1 MDIQEWIIF
10 AIELIGTVAFSASGA
25 MVGIECSM
33 DIFGVIVLGV
43 STAVGVQ
50 SAAELVR
57 DVILGK
63 VPSALLHP
71 VYVIYAVLAA
81 VLVFCIIYFRRKY
94 LQDGFGEVY
103 DKLMLAMD
111 SVGLGIFSAMGVTKG
126 ISCGYIDNTFLLVF
140 LGTMT
145 GVGGGLLRDT
155 MAGVAPYIFVK
166 HIYACASIAGAWICV
181 IIYRSY
187 GELPAMVMIDAISRM
202 VPGVLAN
209 GESGETESFEGD
221 LLEYPQYSRP
231 EEWHGRRVPE
241 VLLSGHHGNVADWR
255 TKESYKRTMARR
267 PDMWARFDLTQVH
280 SRHDKKVLAQ
290 ALEEYAREQ
299 GGAPE
304 TE

>member
-1 MDIQEWIIF
+1 MTEHEQDSKFTKNKRQDGENKMDIQEWIIF

-43 STAVGVQ
+43 STAVGGGM
-50 SAAELVR
+50 VR

-187 GELPAMVMIDAISRM
+187 GELPAMVMVDAISRM
-202 VPGVLAN
+202 VPGVLTN
-209 GESGETESFEGD
+209 DESGSTESFEGD

-231 EEWHGRRVPE
+231 EEWMGKKVPP
-241 VLLSGHHGNVADWR
+241 VLLSGNHKLVDEWRREQSIIR
-255 TKESYKRTMARR
+255 TKERR
-267 PDMWARFDLTQVH
+267 PDLFARAELTEKE
-280 SRHDKKVLAQ
+280 RKKW
-290 ALEEYAREQ
+290 R
-299 GGAPE
+299 
-304 TE
+304 

>member
-1 MDIQEWIIF
+1 MTEHEQDSKFTKNKRQDGENKMDIQEWIIF

-43 STAVGVQ
+43 STAVGGGM
-50 SAAELVR
+50 VR

-111 SVGLGIFSAMGVTKG
+111 SVGLGIFSAMG
-126 ISCGYIDNTFLLVF
+126 
-140 LGTMT
+140 
-145 GVGGGLLRDT
+145 
-155 MAGVAPYIFVK
+155 AGVAPYIFVK

-187 GELPAMVMIDAISRM
+187 GELPAMVVSSLIVMLIRF
-202 VPGVLAN
+202 LAAHYRWN
-209 GESGETESFEGD
+209 LPRIGE
-221 LLEYPQYSRP
+221 
-231 EEWHGRRVPE
+231 
-241 VLLSGHHGNVADWR
+241 
-255 TKESYKRTMARR
+255 
-267 PDMWARFDLTQVH
+267 
-280 SRHDKKVLAQ
+280 
-290 ALEEYAREQ
+290 
-299 GGAPE
+299 
-304 TE
+304 

>member
-1 MDIQEWIIF
+1 MGRRSERCWKTFGNRMTEHEQDSKFTKNKRQDGENKMDIQEWIIF

-43 STAVGVQ
+43 STAVGGGM
-50 SAAELVR
+50 VR

-81 VLVFCIIYFRRKY
+81 VLVFCIIY
-94 LQDGFGEVY
+94 
-103 DKLMLAMD
+103 

-187 GELPAMVMIDAISRM
+187 GELPAMVVSSLIVMLIRF
-202 VPGVLAN
+202 LAAHYRWN
-209 GESGETESFEGD
+209 LPRIGE
-221 LLEYPQYSRP
+221 
-231 EEWHGRRVPE
+231 
-241 VLLSGHHGNVADWR
+241 
-255 TKESYKRTMARR
+255 
-267 PDMWARFDLTQVH
+267 
-280 SRHDKKVLAQ
+280 
-290 ALEEYAREQ
+290 
-299 GGAPE
+299 
-304 TE
+304 

>member
-1 MDIQEWIIF
+1 MRLHLINVIRCMGRRSERCWKTFGNRITEHEQDSKFTKNKRQDGENKMDIQEWIIF

-43 STAVGVQ
+43 STAVGGGM
-50 SAAELVR
+50 VR

-187 GELPAMVMIDAISRM
+187 GELPAMVVSSLIVMLIRF
-202 VPGVLAN
+202 LAAHYRWN
-209 GESGETESFEGD
+209 LPRIGE
-221 LLEYPQYSRP
+221 
-231 EEWHGRRVPE
+231 
-241 VLLSGHHGNVADWR
+241 
-255 TKESYKRTMARR
+255 
-267 PDMWARFDLTQVH
+267 
-280 SRHDKKVLAQ
+280 
-290 ALEEYAREQ
+290 
-299 GGAPE
+299 
-304 TE
+304 

>member
-1 MDIQEWIIF
+1 MLFRSMTEHEQDSKFTKNKRQDGENKMDIQEWIIF

-43 STAVGVQ
+43 STAVGGGM
-50 SAAELVR
+50 VR

-187 GELPAMVMIDAISRM
+187 GELPAMVVSSLIVMLIRF
-202 VPGVLAN
+202 LAAHYRWN
-209 GESGETESFEGD
+209 LPRIGE
-221 LLEYPQYSRP
+221 
-231 EEWHGRRVPE
+231 
-241 VLLSGHHGNVADWR
+241 
-255 TKESYKRTMARR
+255 
-267 PDMWARFDLTQVH
+267 
-280 SRHDKKVLAQ
+280 
-290 ALEEYAREQ
+290 
-299 GGAPE
+299 
-304 TE
+304 

>member
-1 MDIQEWIIF
+1 MTEHEQDSKFTKNKRQDGENKMDIQEWIIF

-43 STAVGVQ
+43 STAVGGGM
-50 SAAELVR
+50 VR

-111 SVGLGIFSAMGVTKG
+111 SIGLGIFSAMGVTKG

-166 HIYACASIAGAWICV
+166 HIYACASIAGAWICDHIQKLRRTSGDGGV
-181 IIYRSY
+181 ITDRYADTFSC
-187 GELPAMVMIDAISRM
+187 GSLQM
-202 VPGVLAN
+202 
-209 GESGETESFEGD
+209 ESSKD
-221 LLEYPQYSRP
+221 
-231 EEWHGRRVPE
+231 RRVKIRE
-241 VLLSGHHGNVADWR
+241 G
-255 TKESYKRTMARR
+255 KEYFAR
-267 PDMWARFDLTQVH
+267 
-280 SRHDKKVLAQ
+280 
-290 ALEEYAREQ
+290 
-299 GGAPE
+299 
-304 TE
+304 

>member
-1 MDIQEWIIF
+1 MTEHEQDSKFTKNKRQDGENKMDIQEWIIF

-43 STAVGVQ
+43 STAV
-50 SAAELVR
+50 
-57 DVILGK
+57 
-63 VPSALLHP
+63 
-71 VYVIYAVLAA
+71 A

-187 GELPAMVMIDAISRM
+187 GELPAMVVSSLIVMLIRF
-202 VPGVLAN
+202 LAAHYRWN
-209 GESGETESFEGD
+209 LPRIGE
-221 LLEYPQYSRP
+221 
-231 EEWHGRRVPE
+231 
-241 VLLSGHHGNVADWR
+241 
-255 TKESYKRTMARR
+255 
-267 PDMWARFDLTQVH
+267 
-280 SRHDKKVLAQ
+280 
-290 ALEEYAREQ
+290 
-299 GGAPE
+299 
-304 TE
+304 

>member
-1 MDIQEWIIF
+1 MTEHEQDSKFTKNKRQDGENKMDIQEWIIF

-43 STAVGVQ
+43 STAVGGGM
-50 SAAELVR
+50 VR

-126 ISCGYIDNTFLLVF
+126 ISCGYIDNTFLLV
-140 LGTMT
+140 
-145 GVGGGLLRDT
+145 LRDT

-187 GELPAMVMIDAISRM
+187 GELPAMVVSSLIVMLIRF
-202 VPGVLAN
+202 LAAYYRWN
-209 GESGETESFEGD
+209 LPRIGE
-221 LLEYPQYSRP
+221 
-231 EEWHGRRVPE
+231 
-241 VLLSGHHGNVADWR
+241 
-255 TKESYKRTMARR
+255 
-267 PDMWARFDLTQVH
+267 
-280 SRHDKKVLAQ
+280 
-290 ALEEYAREQ
+290 
-299 GGAPE
+299 
-304 TE
+304 

>member
-1 MDIQEWIIF
+1 MGRRSERCWKTFGNRMTEHEQDSKFTKNKRQDGENKMDIQEWIIF

-43 STAVGVQ
+43 STAVGGGM
-50 SAAELVR
+50 VR

-81 VLVFCIIYFRRKY
+81 VLV
-94 LQDGFGEVY
+94 
-103 DKLMLAMD
+103 LAMD

-187 GELPAMVMIDAISRM
+187 GELPAMVVSSLIVMLIRF
-202 VPGVLAN
+202 LAAHYRWN
-209 GESGETESFEGD
+209 LPRIGE
-221 LLEYPQYSRP
+221 
-231 EEWHGRRVPE
+231 
-241 VLLSGHHGNVADWR
+241 
-255 TKESYKRTMARR
+255 
-267 PDMWARFDLTQVH
+267 
-280 SRHDKKVLAQ
+280 
-290 ALEEYAREQ
+290 
-299 GGAPE
+299 
-304 TE
+304 

>member
-1 MDIQEWIIF
+1 
-10 AIELIGTVAFSASGA
+10 
-25 MVGIECSM
+25 MVC
-33 DIFGVIVLGV
+33 
-43 STAVGVQ
+43 Q
-50 SAAELVR
+50 RQVR

-187 GELPAMVMIDAISRM
+187 GELPAMVVSSLIVMLIRF
-202 VPGVLAN
+202 LAAHYRWN
-209 GESGETESFEGD
+209 LPRIGE
-221 LLEYPQYSRP
+221 
-231 EEWHGRRVPE
+231 
-241 VLLSGHHGNVADWR
+241 
-255 TKESYKRTMARR
+255 
-267 PDMWARFDLTQVH
+267 
-280 SRHDKKVLAQ
+280 
-290 ALEEYAREQ
+290 
-299 GGAPE
+299 
-304 TE
+304 

>member
-1 MDIQEWIIF
+1 MTEHEQDSKFTKNKRQDGENKMDIQEWIIF

-43 STAVGVQ
+43 STAVGGGM
-50 SAAELVR
+50 VR

-145 GVGGGLLRDT
+145 GVGGGLLRDHIQKLRRT
-155 MAGVAPYIFVK
+155 SGDGGVITDR
-166 HIYACASIAGAWICV
+166 YADTFSCGS
-181 IIYRSY
+181 
-187 GELPAMVMIDAISRM
+187 LQM
-202 VPGVLAN
+202 
-209 GESGETESFEGD
+209 ESSKD
-221 LLEYPQYSRP
+221 
-231 EEWHGRRVPE
+231 RRVKIRE
-241 VLLSGHHGNVADWR
+241 GKA
-255 TKESYKRTMARR
+255 YFAR
-267 PDMWARFDLTQVH
+267 
-280 SRHDKKVLAQ
+280 
-290 ALEEYAREQ
+290 
-299 GGAPE
+299 
-304 TE
+304 

>member
-10 AIELIGTVAFSASGA
+10 AIALIGTVAFSASGA

-43 STAVGVQ
+43 STAVGGGM
-50 SAAELVR
+50 VR

-187 GELPAMVMIDAISRM
+187 GELPAMVVSSLIVMLIRF
-202 VPGVLAN
+202 LAAHYRWN
-209 GESGETESFEGD
+209 LPRIGE
-221 LLEYPQYSRP
+221 
-231 EEWHGRRVPE
+231 
-241 VLLSGHHGNVADWR
+241 
-255 TKESYKRTMARR
+255 
-267 PDMWARFDLTQVH
+267 
-280 SRHDKKVLAQ
+280 
-290 ALEEYAREQ
+290 
-299 GGAPE
+299 
-304 TE
+304 